1 MSGKMHKYNE
11 KKVKQPG
18 KVYEN
23 GEPVPGTGVTTKKK
37 NKNINLLYESNH
49 RITEPKKDCFCSLF
63 ILLY

>member
-18 KVYEN
+18 KIYEPGEP

-37 NKNINLLYESNH
+37 EQKH
-49 RITEPKKDCFCSLF
+49 
-63 ILLY
+63 

>member
-1 MSGKMHKYNE
+1 MSDKMHKYNE

-37 NKNINLLYESNH
+37 EQKH
-49 RITEPKKDCFCSLF
+49 
-63 ILLY
+63 